1 MSNQNLEITHPLPKR
16 ATGSTMPPLGGG
28 KPRHAPQAS
37 PPGESVVMTSYA
49 SPRRLDQ
56 SNPLWMRTWNA
67 LMEERRTY
75 EQLLDSEIGM
85 DERTA
90 WMLTRLR
97 RREEEL
103 CSLVRALEEGTWR
116 SE

>member
-1 MSNQNLEITHPLPKR
+1 
-16 ATGSTMPPLGGG
+16 
-28 KPRHAPQAS
+28 
-37 PPGESVVMTSYA
+37 
-49 SPRRLDQ
+49 
-56 SNPLWMRTWNA
+56 
-67 LMEERRTY
+67 MEERRTY

>member
-1 MSNQNLEITHPLPKR
+1 MTNQNLEITHQLPKR
-16 ATGSTMPPLGGG
+16 ATGSTTPPLGGG

-37 PPGESVVMTSYA
+37 PDGASVVTQYSV
-49 SPRRLDQ
+49 SQKPQDQ
-56 SNPLWMRTWNA
+56 SSPLWTRLWNG

-75 EQLLDSEIGM
+75 EQLLDTEIGM

-103 CSLVRALEEGTWR
+103 CSLVRALEEGNWR